1 MAAPQSPDSHEFRQ
15 MRNDVDDGYELLK
28 DVQDSVIRISSTQR
42 LHGNRL
48 TEIQQSVDLAAGRL
62 NRMEDNQRRQ
72 AEGLDRLEKRLDG
85 VDGRLDGL
93 DGRLE
98 DLDGRLGRIEG
109 TQQEILDLLRGRPAG

>member
-1 MAAPQSPDSHEFRQ
+1 
-15 MRNDVDDGYELLK
+15 MRHDVDDVYDLLSTTDK
-28 DVQDSVIRISSTQR
+28 TLGTVWAVQRR
-42 LHGNRL
+42 HGNRL
-48 TEIQQSVDLAAGRL
+48 DEIQQTLDLHSGRL
-62 NRMEDNQRRQ
+62 DRMEDNQRRQ